1 MKSLLVRLLWAVG
14 GGIIASLAFPQP
26 GIGLLI
32 FVGLPMILL
41 AFRGTTLWRGALLGF
56 VVGFAYYGSVARWLT
71 IYLGVVPWLGLV
83 AMQAV
88 LFAAGGALLVAA
100 WRGADRLNLHSVRG
114 ILLAGA
120 LVAAA
125 WTTREAVAA
134 QWPWGGFAWARLSHS
149 QADTPLRYLTTLFG
163 MSGASAV
170 LVFATVVAILLVQWG
185 GSRKVIALRV
195 GSVVAAVGALLPVPY
210 LMLVTAP
217 NGSFR
222 VAAVQGNSDSAL
234 FSTARQGDAIHKH
247 FDAMNATRIGPVD
260 VVVWPENAMD
270 INPLANPNIA
280 AFADLVSTESDA
292 PFIFGTITADGDKTF
307 NSALMW
313 EAGRGAVD
321 QYDKVHPV
329 PFAEYLPEREF
340 FYPLAPDLFDMVPR
354 DYTLG
359 TRDPI
364 FEFGDVKAGIAIC
377 YDIVDDGLFRNIL
390 ADGGNVIIAPTNNSD
405 FGRTDEN
412 IQQLGIARMRAVE
425 TGRAVVNTSTVGVS
439 AIVAPDGSDIARL
452 TPFEPGVMV
461 ADVPL
466 STVVTPASIIGLPL
480 EWALMIAGIVPFGL
494 QFVRGRT
501 ISSA

>member
-1 MKSLLVRLLWAVG
+1 M
-14 GGIIASLAFPQP
+14 
-26 GIGLLI
+26 
-32 FVGLPMILL
+32 
-41 AFRGTTLWRGALLGF
+41 
-56 VVGFAYYGSVARWLT
+56 
-71 IYLGVVPWLGLV
+71 
-83 AMQAV
+83 
-88 LFAAGGALLVAA
+88 
-100 WRGADRLNLHSVRG
+100 
-114 ILLAGA
+114 
-120 LVAAA
+120 
-125 WTTREAVAA
+125 
-134 QWPWGGFAWARLSHS
+134 
-149 QADTPLRYLTTLFG
+149 
-163 MSGASAV
+163 
-170 LVFATVVAILLVQWG
+170 
-185 GSRKVIALRV
+185 
-195 GSVVAAVGALLPVPY
+195 VAAVGALLPVPY

-234 FSTARQGDAIHKH
+234 FSTARQGDAIQKH

-501 ISSA
+501 IYSA